1 MFERLNNQNVVVLL
15 AIGMIAASVI
25 VLGGSYFIIQAF
37 VIDGSEPHYQSVDWK
52 PAPQRNNQMRP
63 TLISE

>member
-15 AIGMIAASVI
+15 AAGMIAASVV
-25 VLGGSYFIIQAF
+25 VLGSSYFLIQAY
-37 VIDGSEPHYQSVDWK
+37 VLDGSKPQYQSVEWK
-52 PAPQRNNQMRP
+52 SAPQRNNP